1 MRCLGSSRQRSRTSK
16 PFSGLGAKA
25 DGSGG
30 THVGLWVVRIKF
42 GKYNGA
48 FDLKVEGHGIS
59 ALVSEMSNTVRS
71 VLWVL

>member
-1 MRCLGSSRQRSRTSK
+1 
-16 PFSGLGAKA
+16 
-25 DGSGG
+25 
-30 THVGLWVVRIKF
+30 VVRIKF